1 MPSINNVV
9 TSAGYTPAATLTCL
23 PSGSL
28 TVQVNNAGIIYQLL
42 LTLGTPQESSA
53 LHGASTAY
61 YNRPGDSLTPGSQVT
76 TDERFLAPGFWHFDQ
91 KDFGEALCVGIQL
104 RSAVA
109 ANPAVISAS
118 V

>member
-28 TVQVNNAGIIYQLL
+28 TVQVNNAGIYYQLL
-42 LTLGTPQESSA
+42 LSLGIAQETSA

-61 YNRPGDSLTPGSQVT
+61 YNRPGDSLNAGTQVT
-76 TDERFLAPGFWHFDQ
+76 TDERFLGPGFWHFDQ
-91 KDFGEALCVGIQL
+91 KDFGEALCVGVQM
-104 RSAVA
+104 RSSSP
-109 ANPAVISAS
+109 ANPATVSAS